1 MIDWAVLTGQKVV
14 QILPIN
20 DTTITHTWTDSYPY
34 NSISIYAFHPMYI
47 DLNQLEALEDA
58 GQRESFEQ
66 QRLKLNALPQVD
78 YEAVNQYK
86 LKYLHLLF
94 QQMGETLLESLVSAS
109 SLKRTNT
116 GWFLT
121 LFSVI

>member
-1 MIDWAVLTGQKVV
+1 
-14 QILPIN
+14 
-20 DTTITHTWTDSYPY
+20 
-34 NSISIYAFHPMYI
+34 MYI